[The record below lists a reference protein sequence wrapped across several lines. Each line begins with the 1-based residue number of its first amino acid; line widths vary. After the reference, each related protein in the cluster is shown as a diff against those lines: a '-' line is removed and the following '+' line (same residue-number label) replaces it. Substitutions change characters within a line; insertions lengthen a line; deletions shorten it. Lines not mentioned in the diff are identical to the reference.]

1 VKGELPMRIIVERPP
16 KGVAFRVQRG
26 RADLLAPSSTHKDAL
41 QFDFTVRVELV
52 QGEPPNFLGE
62 FAQGPRTERFIY
74 VNSGK
79 HAGDAESQWDRRAK
93 LHLGG
98 ISAALVKRALAG
110 GSVLEARIEGVG
122 RDGGPACATVP
133 LLGGGW
139 KESA

>member
-1 VKGELPMRIIVERPP
+1 VKGELAMRVIMERPP

-26 RADLLAPSSTHKDAL
+26 RSDLLAPSSAHKDAVR
-41 QFDFTVRVELV
+41 FDFTVRVELAA
-52 QGEPPNFLGE
+52 GEAPNFLGQ
-62 FAQGPRTERFIY
+62 FAQGPRAERFIY

-93 LHLGG
+93 VHLGG
-98 ISAALVKRALAG
+98 ISAALVKRALAA
-110 GSVLEARIEGVG
+110 GSVLEARIEGVA